1 MMRLSA
7 TSMRRGRLAQRPA
20 IVEPA
25 AAAVGLQRAG
35 WPIEL
40 TLVVEV
46 SGPLVGQLPQRAV
59 LAALNGAALTSRDEW
74 DTAVGSLGPLNTIT
88 TVTGDSY
95 DFQGSSMP
103 FRRVDV
109 IEMPR
114 NGLDAT
120 IGGPLARTLPGSWL
134 RNLSLGASHGL
145 MVALVSYVHGSGDD
159 LAGGRSV
166 AGTGTIRGDGS
177 VGRIKGL
184 TAKAT
189 AARDIGADV
198 LLFPAAQ
205 AKELASFDAA
215 AMQTDAG
222 GHARRGDRR
231 TARAIALIVTIRSVA
246 AYSRPAL
253 SARAACRCSSGEGRG

>member
-1 MMRLSA
+1 MMRL
-7 TSMRRGRLAQRPA
+7 RRRACAGAGSRNARRSS
-20 IVEPA
+20 EPA

-74 DTAVGSLGPLNTIT
+74 DTAVGSLGALNTIT
-88 TVTGDSY
+88 TVSGDSY

-109 IEMPR
+109 IDMPR
-114 NGLDAT
+114 DGLDAA

-134 RNLSLGASHGL
+134 RDLSLGASHGL

-159 LAGGRSV
+159 LARGRSV
-166 AGTGTIRGDGS
+166 AGTGTIRSDGS

-184 TAKAT
+184 AAKAA

-215 AMQTDAG
+215 AMRLMPVATLDEAIDAL
-222 GHARRGDRR
+222 HE
-231 TARAIALIVTIRSVA
+231 
-246 AYSRPAL
+246 
-253 SARAACRCSSGEGRG
+253 SSP